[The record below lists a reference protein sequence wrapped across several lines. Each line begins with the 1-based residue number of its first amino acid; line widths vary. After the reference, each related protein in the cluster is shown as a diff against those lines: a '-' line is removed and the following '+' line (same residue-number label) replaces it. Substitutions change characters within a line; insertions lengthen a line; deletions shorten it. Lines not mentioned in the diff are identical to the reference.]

1 VVEEPILAHH
11 PREEAMN
18 LRTDTYP
25 ATPPAT
31 VAAAPRRRWTTN
43 FVALGMV
50 ALLAIG
56 AGVGTAA
63 LLDDGSGSV
72 ARSSPATASVASTT
86 DAETVWSYLDQLP
99 AAERDQVL
107 VALIDDPTA
116 ALGAIVTGM
125 VNSVH

>member
-1 VVEEPILAHH
+1 MSLSSE
-11 PREEAMN
+11 
-18 LRTDTYP
+18 TYP
-25 ATPPAT
+25 TTSPAAVAT
-31 VAAAPRRRWTTN
+31 VPHRRWTMI

-72 ARSSPATASVASTT
+72 SRSSPAPASVTSIA
-86 DAETVWSYLDQLP
+86 DADTVWSYLSQLP

-107 VALIDDPTA
+107 AGLIPDPTR
-116 ALGAIVTGM
+116 ALRAIVTGM
-125 VNSVH
+125 VNSTHQ